1 MALWPGERPAMALQA
16 QHLSCEAPGS
26 VGKRAR
32 MLGLLLSQL
41 EAGSPG
47 RALVVARRAEALTLA
62 GHTALRKLLLLQET
76 MTAEEQQAPTAL
88 LGTAWRLL
96 SGGPGP
102 LQDAAQA
109 DLAGHG
115 PCAGRPRAASRAAA
129 GAHAARLLR
138 PLATLEHGGL
148 VSRASPAENGH
159 HRAETGSGAACTA
172 RILASVC
179 CL

>member
-76 MTAEEQQAPTAL
+76 MTAEEQQAWTAL

-96 SGGPGP
+96 SGGAWP

-109 DLAGHG
+109 DLADHG
-115 PCAGRPRAASRAAA
+115 PRAGRP
-129 GAHAARLLR
+129 
-138 PLATLEHGGL
+138 
-148 VSRASPAENGH
+148 
-159 HRAETGSGAACTA
+159 
-172 RILASVC
+172 
-179 CL
+179 